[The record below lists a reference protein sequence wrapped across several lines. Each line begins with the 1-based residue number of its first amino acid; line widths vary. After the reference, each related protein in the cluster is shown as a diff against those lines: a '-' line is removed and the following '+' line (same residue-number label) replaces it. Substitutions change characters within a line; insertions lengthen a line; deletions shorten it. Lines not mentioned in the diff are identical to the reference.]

1 MMDLLYTMNPKIHPK
16 EVAEVFR
23 RSGIPRPVDDT
34 ERIKRMIENANLIVC
49 ARDGKRLVGIARA
62 LTDHCFC
69 CYVSDLAVDR
79 EYQGKGI
86 GKALLRRIKSSQS
99 EEVMILLLSLPGAHA
114 YYPHIGFKKENH
126 AWVIRR
132 KR

>member
-1 MMDLLYTMNPKIHPK
+1 MMNLSYTMNPKVQPEEI
-16 EVAEVFR
+16 AEVFR

-34 ERIKRMIENANLIVC
+34 ERIKRMIANANLIIC
-49 ARDGKRLVGIARA
+49 ARDGKRLIGIVRA
-62 LTDHCFC
+62 LTDFCFC
-69 CYVSDLAVDR
+69 CYVSDLAVDH

-86 GKALLRRIKSSQS
+86 GKELLRRVKMSLS

-114 YYPHIGFKKENH
+114 YYPHLGYKKEDH
-126 AWVIRR
+126 AWVIPR

>member
-1 MMDLLYTMNPKIHPK
+1 MTLSYTINPKVHPK
-16 EVAEVFR
+16 EVADVFR
-23 RSGIPRPVDDT
+23 RSGIPRPVDDL
-34 ERIKRMIENANLIVC
+34 ERIGQMIKHANLIVC
-49 ARDGKRLVGIARA
+49 ARDAKRLVGVARA
-62 LTDHCFC
+62 LTDFCFC

-86 GKALLRRIKSSQS
+86 GKELLHRVKASLS

-114 YYPHIGFKKENH
+114 YYPHLGFEKEDH
-126 AWVIRR
+126 AWVIPR

>member
-1 MMDLLYTMNPKIHPK
+1 MNLSYTMNPKVQPE

-23 RSGIPRPVDDT
+23 RSGLPRPVDNLK
-34 ERIKRMIENANLIVC
+34 RIGRMIANANLIVC
-49 ARDGKRLVGIARA
+49 ARDAKRLVGIARA

-86 GKALLRRIKSSQS
+86 GKALLQRIKESLS

-114 YYPHIGFKKENH
+114 YYPHLGFRKEDR
-126 AWVIRR
+126 AWVIPR